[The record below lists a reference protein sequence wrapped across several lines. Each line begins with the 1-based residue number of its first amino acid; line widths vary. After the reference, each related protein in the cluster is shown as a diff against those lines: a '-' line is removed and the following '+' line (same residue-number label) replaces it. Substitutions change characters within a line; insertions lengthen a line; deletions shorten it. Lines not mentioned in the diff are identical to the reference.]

1 MGVDNIR
8 RKCRFSA
15 LSVAGFTSALALV
28 WQTPAH
34 SADVSACLITRTD
47 TNPFSVRIR
56 EAAMAEAKSRGV
68 DLKSYS
74 GKIDGD
80 NESQVAAIESC
91 IADGAS
97 GILIDASDPSGI
109 VPSAKKARDAGLLVI
124 ALETPLDPADAAD
137 ATFASDN
144 LLAGKLLGEW
154 VREKLG
160 SKADQAK
167 VGFLD
172 LGTAKPAVEGMRDQG
187 FLLGFGIDA
196 KDVNTIGD
204 EDDPRI
210 AGHDIANGNEEGGR
224 TAMRDLLQQDPG
236 IDVVHTDD
244 GPMASGAYL
253 ALQELG
259 KANDIM
265 IVSADGCL
273 GVDAAAAGAVEA
285 TLMAN
290 PVTLGRLG
298 IKAIERFADSGE
310 KPLPSEG
317 KTFKD
322 IGGFLVVRGTATQE
336 DQDINPV
343 CELDPKAC
351 AYQPTSVARA
361 QAICKN

>member
-15 LSVAGFTSALALV
+15 LALAVFTSALALV

-56 EAAMAEAKSRGV
+56 EAAMAEAKERGIV
-68 DLKSYS
+68 LRSYS

-97 GILIDASDPSGI
+97 GILIDASDPRAI
-109 VPSAKKARDAGLLVI
+109 VPTAKKARDAGLLVV

-144 LLAGKLLGEW
+144 LLAGKILGEW
-154 VREKLG
+154 VRQKLG
-160 SKADQAK
+160 SRVDQAK
-167 VGFLD
+167 VGFLER
-172 LGTAKPAVEGMRDQG
+172 TTTRPVVEGMRDQG
-187 FLLGFGIDA
+187 FMLGFGIDA
-196 KDVNTIGD
+196 KDVKTSGD
-204 EDDPRI
+204 EQDPRI
-210 AGHDIANGNEEGGR
+210 AGHDTAGNEEGGR
-224 TAMRDLLQQDPG
+224 SAMRNLLQQDTG
-236 IDVVHTDD
+236 VDVVYTDD
-244 GPMASGAYL
+244 GSVATGAYL
-253 ALQELG
+253 ALQEVG
-259 KANDIM
+259 KADDIM

-290 PVTLGRLG
+290 PGTLGTLG
-298 IKAIERFADSGE
+298 IKAIERFADSGQ
-310 KPLPSEG
+310 KPTPSEG

-322 IGGFLVVRGTATQE
+322 IGGFLVVRGATTQE